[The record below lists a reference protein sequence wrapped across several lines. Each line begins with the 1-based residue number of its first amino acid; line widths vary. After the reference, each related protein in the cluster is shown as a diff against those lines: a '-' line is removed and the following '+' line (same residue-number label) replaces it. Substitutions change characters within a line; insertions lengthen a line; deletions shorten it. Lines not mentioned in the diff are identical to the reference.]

1 MPRSVRCDQAQAFK
15 AKKFEIFCKDN
26 NIRLIIAP
34 TGDHRG
40 TGMVERLIQTIKKKT
55 SSNKRRYQL
64 VKRNT
69 SKQNICN
76 NRKHKTDT
84 KHKNKNY
91 TIRSTLRQKNKHT
104 NKQYSHTP

>member
-1 MPRSVRCDQAQAFK
+1 MDAFL
-15 AKKFEIFCKDN
+15 CKDN
-26 NIRLIIAP
+26 NIRLILAP

-40 TGMVERLIQTIKKKT
+40 TGMVKRLIQTIKKT
-55 SSNKRRYQL
+55 SSNKPRYQL

-69 SKQNICN
+69 SKQNIRN

-84 KHKNKNY
+84 KHNHKNY
-91 TIRSTLRQKNKHT
+91 TIQSTLWQKSKHT